1 MTRPVVPSFGTSP
14 ALADSLQAAPAPTTP
29 VSIEELASLSHEFR
43 TPLNGVLGLA
53 RLLESTPL
61 TGEQRSYV
69 DALRE
74 SGEHLL
80 GLVNQLLDFARL
92 GASAVEI
99 QTGDVSLENLL
110 RGVCELTAPRATEKG
125 LEIGWWIAP
134 GLGRIRGDE
143 GRLRQI
149 LLNYVANAIKF
160 TGEGGVLV
168 SAVAAGPG
176 RIRLSVSDTGPGVA
190 EAERERI
197 LNGTFGGDLDYY
209 RAIHPITVAEQQADA
224 VRGKMRVRIVAG
236 ARDSTGPLNRAYS
249 DYLKKLNIAHTFT
262 IVPGVGHDTLALL
275 KGLGEANWEFYRS
288 ALSPNTTIRT
298 QRNP

>member
-1 MTRPVVPSFGTSP
+1 MTRPVVPSFGASP
-14 ALADSLQAAPAPTTP
+14 AVADSLQAAPAPATP

-92 GASAVEI
+92 GASTVEI

-110 RGVCELTAPRATEKG
+110 RGVCELTAPRATGKG

-134 GLGRIRGDE
+134 RLGRIRGDE

-168 SAVAAGPG
+168 SAVPAGPG
-176 RIRLSVSDTGPGVA
+176 RIRLSVGDTGPGVA

-197 LNGTFGGDLDYY
+197 FEPFVQTDPRVDGVNLGG
-209 RAIHPITVAEQQADA
+209 A
-224 VRGKMRVRIVAG
+224 
-236 ARDSTGPLNRAYS
+236 
-249 DYLKKLNIAHTFT
+249 
-262 IVPGVGHDTLALL
+262 
-275 KGLGEANWEFYRS
+275 GLGLAIVRHVAVNHSGTVEVESRLGEGSTFRLRLPTSILADS
-288 ALSPNTTIRT
+288 DPAKKDQP
-298 QRNP
+298 